1 MSAAKTKLSSG
12 NFKGAAKSSCGNKT
26 EENRSLGTRRIT
38 QETNF
43 LVTENTG
50 QYLTT
55 EGNSQK
61 GKYWKNSKH

>member
-1 MSAAKTKLSSG
+1 MTGQACHKIECKPPHFFFFSSP
-12 NFKGAAKSSCGNKT
+12 
-26 EENRSLGTRRIT
+26 RRIT